1 MSAVLLLVST
11 LAVAQHLLHGD
22 LLFVVQ
28 PRKGGFA
35 GAIAEAT
42 NKASEA
48 QIIHVAIVLQED
60 GETRILEASD
70 EHGVWTCPIDTF
82 LAHVPRTADGKPSLL
97 VGRLKKR
104 SIVNASVERAK
115 SYIGRPYDWVFSTDE
130 DAIYCSELIQLSYR
144 TRKGKPVFPLQP
156 MSFHDASGAIL
167 PYWTEHYAKRGMAVP
182 EGAPGTNPGD
192 ISRSRKLR
200 LIEVKE
206 LRN

>member
-1 MSAVLLLVST
+1 MISALLLVST
-11 LAVAQHLLHGD
+11 LAVAQNLLHGD

-48 QIIHVAIVLQED
+48 QIIHVAIVLREN
-60 GETRILEASD
+60 GETHILEASD
-70 EHGVWTCPIDTF
+70 EHGVWTCPLDTF
-82 LAHVPRTADGKPSLL
+82 LAHVPRTADGKPLLL

-115 SYIGRPYDWVFSTDE
+115 TYIGRPYDWLFSTDE

-144 TRKGKPVFPLQP
+144 TRKGKALFHLQP
-156 MSFHDASGAIL
+156 MSFHDATGTIL
-167 PYWTEHYAKRGMAVP
+167 PYWTEHYAKRGMTVP
-182 EGAPGTNPGD
+182 EGSPGTNPGD
-192 ISRSRKLR
+192 LSRSRKLR
-200 LIEVKE
+200 ILPYQQ
-206 LRN
+206 